1 MTLSAAPSLD
11 QKTYLKDYRRP
22 EFSVEFLHLDFDL
35 REDFCRVFAT
45 SKLRR
50 IEATPGTSRLVLNG
64 EDLELIEI
72 SLDGRTLAATEYSIT
87 GDELIIPKVPAEFE
101 LKIQTKLYPQK
112 NTSLEGLYKSKDIF
126 CTQCEAQGFR
136 KITYFL
142 DRPDVMTKYSVTIEA
157 DKKKYPVLLSNGD
170 RGAVELV
177 GPDRHKAHWND
188 PHKKPCYLFA
198 LVAGDLGVIRD
209 EFITKSGRR
218 VNLEV
223 YAAHGKQDRCWHAM
237 ESLKKSMKWDEETF
251 NLEYD
256 LNDYMIVAIDDFN
269 AGAMENKGLN
279 IFNARLVLADTDSA
293 SDPDF
298 HAIESVVAHE
308 YFHNWT
314 GNRVTLCNWFQ
325 LSLKEGL
332 TVFRDQEFSADVSS
346 RSVQRILDVDSLR
359 ERQFP
364 EDSGPNAH
372 AVRPESCMAVDNFF
386 TATIYEKGAEVIRMM
401 QTIVGRKGFR
411 KGMAEYFRRHDGQA
425 VTTDDFAASI
435 AEPNNQDFSQ
445 FKLWYT
451 QAGTPEV
458 IVSEKYDAHT
468 KEYHLT
474 LAQSCAPTPGQS
486 EKRPFHIPLMMGLL
500 DSKGQEIEL
509 HSEQITRNSDGKVLM
524 ELREEVATFVFRLVP
539 EKPVLSILR
548 EFSAPVN
555 LKWEVST
562 ENLYF
567 LMEKDPD
574 EFNRRE
580 SSQKVAL
587 RLFADLISKYQQGL
601 APSVDEKYV
610 QAIGKVLRDTS
621 LAPAFKAQ
629 MLQLPSDVILAQQQP
644 VLDAP
649 AFFAVR
655 KAIRRAIAEAH
666 KKTLHEIY
674 NSYHEVEPLSRDPKV
689 FGHRLL
695 KNTALGLLQELED
708 SSLAEIV
715 VQQYQTAK
723 NMTDQLVALEL
734 LASGNHSYRIQA
746 LEDFYKEWSQ
756 DSVVLN
762 KWFSAQAFSSRQD
775 TFHVVKTLTEHPS
788 FNISNPNNVYALLRA
803 YTQNFSSFHSPDH
816 PSYEFLADMI
826 LKIDEKNPQV
836 AARLCA
842 AFNFVKKLSPA
853 MKERAL
859 HEIRRMVSNEK
870 LSKNSRELLQ
880 SAL

>member
-1 MTLSAAPSLD
+1 MAS
-11 QKTYLKDYRRP
+11 KIYLKDYQRP
-22 EFSVEFLHLDFDL
+22 DFEVDSIQLDFDL
-35 REDFCRVFAT
+35 HEDFCRVIAT
-45 SKLRR
+45 SKIRR
-50 IEATPGTSRLVLNG
+50 VGQGAPLTLNG
-64 EDLELIEI
+64 EELELE
-72 SLDGRTLAATEYSIT
+72 
-87 GDELIIPKVPAEFE
+87 E
-101 LKIQTKLYPQK
+101 LKVNGKVLSTADYQLDAESLILKDVSSEIELKVTTKLYPQK

-157 DKKKYPVLLSNGD
+157 EKSKYPVLLSNGD
-170 RGAVELV
+170 RGALEDL
-177 GPDRHKAHWND
+177 GNGRHKAHWND

-209 EFITKSGRR
+209 QFVTKSGRK

-223 YAAHGKQDRCWHAM
+223 YAAHGKQERCWHAM
-237 ESLKKSMKWDEETF
+237 ESLKKAMKWDEDTF
-251 NLEYD
+251 GLEYD

-279 IFNARLVLADTDSA
+279 IFNSRLVLADAASA
-293 SDPDF
+293 ADPDF

-332 TVFRDQEFSADVSS
+332 TVFRDQEFSADMSS

-364 EDSGPNAH
+364 EDAGPNAH
-372 AVRPESCMAVDNFF
+372 AVRPDSCMSVDNFF
-386 TATIYEKGAEVIRMM
+386 TATIYEKGSEVIRMM

-411 KGMAEYFRRHDGQA
+411 KGMDEYFRRNDGKA
-425 VTTDDFAASI
+425 VATDDFAAAIS
-435 AEPNNQDFSQ
+435 EPNHKDFSQ

-458 IVSEKYDAHT
+458 IVSEKYDSHT

-474 LAQSCAPTPGQS
+474 LAQSCPPTPGQS
-486 EKRPFHIPLMMGLL
+486 EKKPFHIPLMMGLL
-500 DSKGQEIEL
+500 NSRGQEMEL
-509 HSEQITRNSDGKVLM
+509 HCEQITRNSDGKVLI
-524 ELREEVATFVFRLVP
+524 ELKDEVATFVFRLVP
-539 EKPVLSILR
+539 ERPVLSILR

-562 ENLYF
+562 DDLYF
-567 LMEKDPD
+567 LIEKDTD

-580 SSQKVAL
+580 SAQKIAL
-587 RLFADLISKYQQGL
+587 HLFRQLIANYKAKREL
-601 APSVDEKYV
+601 SVDPKYV
-610 QAIGKVLRDTS
+610 EAMGKILKDANLTPS
-621 LAPAFKAQ
+621 FKAQ
-629 MLQLPSDVILAQQQP
+629 MLQLPTDVILAQQEP
-644 VLDAP
+644 ELDAL
-649 AFFAVR
+649 AFFAAR
-655 KAIRRAIAEAH
+655 KAIRQAIAKAH
-666 KKTLHEIY
+666 RETLTEIY
-674 NSYHEVEPLSRDPKV
+674 DTYHEVEPLSRDPKV

-695 KNTALGLLQELED
+695 KNTALSLLQELED
-708 SSLAEIV
+708 SSTAEIV

-734 LASGNHSYRIQA
+734 LTSGNHGYRTAA
-746 LEDFYKEWSQ
+746 LEDFYKKWHS

-762 KWFSAQAFSSRQD
+762 KWFTAQAFSSRKD
-775 TFHVVKTLTEHPS
+775 TFDVVKKLTEHPS
-788 FNISNPNNVYALLRA
+788 FNITNPNNVYALLRA
-803 YTQNFSSFHSPDH
+803 YSQNFPSFHSPEH
-816 PSYEFLADMI
+816 NAYEFLADMI

-842 AFNFVKKLSPA
+842 AFNFVKKLSPQ
-853 MKERAL
+853 MKDRAL
-859 HEIRRMVSNEK
+859 QQIRRMVAHEK

>member
-1 MTLSAAPSLD
+1 
-11 QKTYLKDYRRP
+11 
-22 EFSVEFLHLDFDL
+22 
-35 REDFCRVFAT
+35 
-45 SKLRR
+45 
-50 IEATPGTSRLVLNG
+50 
-64 EDLELIEI
+64 
-72 SLDGRTLAATEYSIT
+72 
-87 GDELIIPKVPAEFE
+87 
-101 LKIQTKLYPQK
+101 
-112 NTSLEGLYKSKDIF
+112 
-126 CTQCEAQGFR
+126 
-136 KITYFL
+136 
-142 DRPDVMTKYSVTIEA
+142 MTKYSVTIEA
-157 DKKKYPVLLSNGD
+157 DQKKYPVLLSNGD
-170 RGAVELV
+170 RGLVENL
-177 GPDRHKAHWND
+177 GNGRHRAHWND
-188 PHKKPCYLFA
+188 PSKKPCYLFA

-209 EFITKSGRR
+209 EFITKSGRK

-223 YAAHGKQDRCWHAM
+223 YAAHGKQERCWHSM
-237 ESLKKSMKWDEETF
+237 VSLKKAMKWDEDTF
-251 NLEYD
+251 GLEYD
-256 LNDYMIVAIDDFN
+256 LQDYMIVAIDDFN

-279 IFNARLVLADTDSA
+279 VFNSRLVLADAESA

-298 HAIESVVAHE
+298 HSIESVVAHE

-332 TVFRDQEFSADVSS
+332 TVFRDQEFSADMST

-364 EDSGPNAH
+364 EDAGPNAH
-372 AVRPESCMAVDNFF
+372 AVRPDSCMSVDNFF

-411 KGMAEYFRRHDGQA
+411 KGMDEYFRRNDGKA
-425 VTTDDFAASI
+425 VATDDFAAAI
-435 AEPNNQDFSQ
+435 AEPNQQDFSQ

-458 IVSEKYDAHT
+458 IVSEKYDAHA
-468 KEYHLT
+468 KEYSLT
-474 LAQSCAPTPGQS
+474 LAQTCPPTPGQA
-486 EKRPFHIPLMMGLL
+486 EKKPFHIPLKMALL
-500 DSKGQEIEL
+500 NSRGEEMEL
-509 HSEQITRNSDGKVLM
+509 HCERITRNSDGKVLI
-524 ELREEVATFVFRLVP
+524 ELKEDVATYVFRLVP
-539 EKPVLSILR
+539 ERPVLSILR

-555 LKWEVST
+555 LQWDAS
-562 ENLYF
+562 NDDLYF

-574 EFNRRE
+574 EFTRRE
-580 SSQKVAL
+580 SAQKIAL
-587 RLFADLISKYQQGL
+587 RLFASLIPAAQAGETLK
-601 APSVDEKYV
+601 VDEKYV
-610 QAIGKVLRDTS
+610 RAIGQILSDER

-629 MLQLPSDVILAQQQP
+629 MLELPSDVVLAQRQP

-649 AFFAVR
+649 AFFKAR
-655 KAIRRAIAEAH
+655 KAIRHAIAMAH
-666 KKTLHEIY
+666 QALLTEIY
-674 NSYHEVEPLSRDPKV
+674 DRYHEVEPLSRDPKV

-695 KNTALGLLQELED
+695 KNTALSLLQEIED

-734 LASGNHSYRIQA
+734 LASGNHSYRPAA
-746 LEDFYKEWSQ
+746 LEDFYKKWHQ

-762 KWFSAQAFSSRQD
+762 KWFTAQAFSSRKD
-775 TFHVVKTLTEHPS
+775 TFETVKKLTAHPS
-788 FNISNPNNVYALLRA
+788 FNIQNPNNVYALLRA
-803 YTQNFSSFHSPDH
+803 FSQNFSSFHNPDNNA
-816 PSYEFLADMI
+816 YEFLADMI

-842 AFNFVKKLSPA
+842 AFNFVPKLSPM

-859 HEIRRMVSNEK
+859 QQIRRVVANEK

>member
-1 MTLSAAPSLD
+1 MTSKQG
-11 QKTYLKDYRRP
+11 QKIYLKDYARP
-22 EFSVEFLHLDFDL
+22 EFQVDSVQLDFDL
-35 REDFCRVFAT
+35 HEDFCRVLAT
-45 SKLRR
+45 SHLRSLKNG
-50 IEATPGTSRLVLNG
+50 ARLELNG
-64 EDLELIEI
+64 EELELIEI
-72 SLDGRTLAATEYSIT
+72 SINGKTLQPSEYSKT
-87 GDELIIPKVPAEFE
+87 EGGLEIPNVPAEFE
-101 LKIQTKLYPQK
+101 LKVLTKLYPQN
-112 NTSLEGLYKSKDIF
+112 NTSLEGLYKSRDIF

-170 RGAVELV
+170 RGALEAV
-177 GPDRHKAHWND
+177 GTDRHKAHWND
-188 PHKKPCYLFA
+188 PYKKPCYLFA

-209 EFITKSGRR
+209 HFVTKSGRK

-223 YAAHGKQDRCWHAM
+223 YAAHGKQERCWHAM
-237 ESLKKSMKWDEETF
+237 ESLKKSMKWDEDTF
-251 NLEYD
+251 GLEYD

-279 IFNARLVLADTDSA
+279 IFNSRLVLADSESA
-293 SDPDF
+293 ADPDF

-332 TVFRDQEFSADVSS
+332 TVFRDQEFSADMAS

-372 AVRPESCMAVDNFF
+372 AVRPDSCMAVDNFF

-411 KGMAEYFRRHDGQA
+411 KGMAEYFQRHDGQA
-425 VTTDDFAASI
+425 VATDDFAAAI
-435 AEPNNQDFSQ
+435 AQPNHQDFSQ

-451 QAGTPEV
+451 QSGTPEV
-458 IVSEKYDAHT
+458 IVAEKYDSHT

-474 LAQSCAPTPGQS
+474 LAQSCPPTPGQS
-486 EKRPFHIPLMMGLL
+486 EKKPFHIPLMMGLL
-500 DSKGQEIEL
+500 NSKGQEMEL
-509 HSEQITRNSDGKVLM
+509 HCERITRNSDGKVLI
-524 ELREEVATFVFRLVP
+524 ELREEVANYVFRLVP

-555 LKWEVST
+555 LKWDASLDD
-562 ENLYF
+562 LYF
-567 LMEKDPD
+567 LMEKDTD

-587 RLFADLISKYQQGL
+587 RLFSQLISKHQAGQPL
-601 APSVDEKYV
+601 TVDEKYV
-610 QAIGKVLRDTS
+610 QAIGKVLKDTHVS
-621 LAPAFKAQ
+621 PSFKAQ
-629 MLQLPSDVILAQQQP
+629 MLQLPSDVILAQQENI
-644 VLDAP
+644 LDAP
-649 AFFAVR
+649 AFFAAR
-655 KAIRRAIAEAH
+655 KAIRHAIAMAH
-666 KKTLHEIY
+666 KATLTEIY
-674 NSYHEVEPLSRDPKV
+674 DTFHEVEPLSRDPKV
-689 FGHRLL
+689 FGHRFL
-695 KNTALGLLQELED
+695 KNTALSLLQEIED

-723 NMTDQLVALEL
+723 NMTDQVVALEL
-734 LASGNHSYRIQA
+734 LTSGNHSYRTAA
-746 LEDFYKEWSQ
+746 LDDFYKKWHE
-756 DSVVLN
+756 DTVVLN
-762 KWFSAQAFSSRQD
+762 KWFTAQAYSSRKD
-775 TFHVVKTLTEHPS
+775 TFEVVKVLTDHPS
-788 FNISNPNNVYALLRA
+788 FNINNPNNVYALLRA
-803 YTQNFSSFHSPDH
+803 YTQNFVSFHSPNH
-816 PSYEFLADMI
+816 NSYEFLADMI
-826 LKIDEKNPQV
+826 LRIDEKNPQV

-853 MKERAL
+853 MKDRAL
-859 HEIRRMVSNEK
+859 QQIRRMVSNEK